1 MKKSF
6 IYRAKKISGVGFFG
20 LGKSNVAL
28 FEYLS
33 KNYDGLSFT
42 LRSDIAV
49 NIPIGF
55 DRALFGIDARE
66 KINEDVIFFSPSVR
80 RDCEQFISAEKRGV
94 ILSSDVEFFFE
105 VKSFPTISVTGT
117 DGKSTTAA
125 LVSAIMSERNDFPAS
140 ANIGLPVTELLG
152 REEIRGT
159 VTELSSFQL
168 MNLAPHSK
176 RALITNLSE
185 NHLDWHKSMEEYALA
200 KENVLRNAEQRA
212 FNLDC
217 PYNRRL
223 LSKYPAYAVYST
235 KLTYEEMRGISPANH
250 YFYFQ
255 DGKIMSSEKVI
266 AESCPLKLPGEYNIS
281 NFLAA
286 LSLTFELAPTEKII
300 SASERFEGLSHRIA
314 GVGKWNGISY
324 YDSSIDSTPKRTM
337 TTLGAISTP
346 VVLILGGRGK
356 ELSYEPLEA
365 MPKNVRAIVIY
376 GENKN
381 EIYSAVKNSNAQILM
396 ADSFKDAVITAIN
409 TAREGD
415 SVLLS
420 PASTSFDSFPDYRE
434 RGLSFSNL
442 VKNYYAEK

>member
-6 IYRAKKISGVGFFG
+6 IYRGKKISSVGFFG
-20 LGKSNVAL
+20 LGKSNIAL

-33 KNYDGLSFT
+33 KNYEGLSFT
-42 LRSDIAV
+42 LRSDKAVDTSIA
-49 NIPIGF
+49 F
-55 DRALFGIDARE
+55 DRTLFTIEARE
-66 KINEDVIFFSPSVR
+66 EINEDIIFFSPSAR
-80 RDCEQFISAEKRGV
+80 RDCEEFISAEKRGV
-94 ILSSDVEFFFE
+94 ILSSDVEFFFD
-105 VKSFPTISVTGT
+105 VKTFPAIAVTGT

-125 LVSAIMSERNDFPAS
+125 LVSAIMSEKNDFPAS
-140 ANIGLPVTELLG
+140 ANIGLPVAELLE
-152 REEIRGT
+152 RDEIRGT

-168 MNLAPHSK
+168 MNFAPHSK

-185 NHLDWHKSMEEYALA
+185 NHLDWHSSIEEYEQA
-200 KENVLRNAEQRA
+200 KENALKNAEQRV

-217 PYNRRL
+217 PYNKRL

-235 KLTYEEMRGISPANH
+235 RLTYEKMQSIAPANH
-250 YFYFQ
+250 YFYVK
-255 DGKIMSSEKVI
+255 DGKIMSSGKII
-266 AESCPLKLPGEYNIS
+266 ADSCPLKLPGEYNLS

-286 LSLTFELAPTEKII
+286 LSLTFELVPTEKII
-300 SASERFEGLSHRIA
+300 GSAKRFEGLAHRITKI
-314 GVGKWNGISY
+314 GKWNGISY

-337 TTLGAISTP
+337 TTLGAMSTP

-365 MPKNVRAIVIY
+365 MPKNVKAIVIS

-381 EIYSAVKNSNAQILM
+381 EIFSAVKNTDAQILM
-396 ADSFKDAVITAIN
+396 ANSFKDAVLTAIN
-409 TAREGD
+409 TAREGY

-420 PASTSFDSFPDYRE
+420 PASTSFDSFSDYRA
-434 RGLSFSNL
+434 RGQSFSNI